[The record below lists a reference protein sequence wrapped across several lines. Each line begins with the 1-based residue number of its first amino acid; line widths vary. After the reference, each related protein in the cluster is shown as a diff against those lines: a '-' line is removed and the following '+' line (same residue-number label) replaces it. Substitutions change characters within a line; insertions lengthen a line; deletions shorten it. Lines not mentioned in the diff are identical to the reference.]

1 MTAEIRLAGAS
12 DADAIAQ
19 LHVVSWRGSYRG
31 ILPDAYLDGD
41 VEAERA
47 ATWARFFAEPPPGA
61 AAHVA
66 PGAGQ
71 SLHGFIALETGHE
84 RGYDAV
90 IENLHVAPDAQGR
103 GLGRKLLAAGAAHLA
118 AAGGTSACL
127 WVYDANKAA
136 IGFYKSLGGVIDA
149 WGFDP
154 FAGADAPHSRI
165 GWPDLSVLRD
175 HCG

>member
-1 MTAEIRLAGAS
+1 MTDEIRLARAS

-19 LHVVSWRGSYRG
+19 LHVLSWRGSYRG
-31 ILPDAYLDGD
+31 ILPDAYLEGD

-47 ATWARFFAEPPPGA
+47 AAWARFFAEPPPGA
-61 AAHVA
+61 VAFVA
-66 PGAGQ
+66 PGVGQ
-71 SLHGFIALETGHE
+71 SLDGFIALEQGHDQ
-84 RGYDAV
+84 GYDAV
-90 IENLHVAPDAQGR
+90 IENLHVAPVAQGR
-103 GLGRKLLAAGAAHLA
+103 GLGKKLLAAGAAQLI

-136 IGFYKSLGGVIDA
+136 IGFYEALGGVIDA
-149 WGFDP
+149 RGTDP

-165 GWPDLSVLRD
+165 GWPDLAVLRD

>member
-1 MTAEIRLAGAS
+1 MTDEIRLACAS

-19 LHVVSWRGSYRG
+19 LHVVSWRGRYRG

-47 ATWARFFAEPPPGA
+47 AAWARFFTEPPPGA

-71 SLHGFIALETGHE
+71 SLDGFIALEAGHE

-90 IENLHVAPDAQGR
+90 IENLHVAPGVQGR
-103 GLGRKLLAAGAAHLA
+103 GLGKKLLAAGTAHLA
-118 AAGGTSACL
+118 AAGGRSACL
-127 WVYDANKAA
+127 WVYDANRAA
-136 IGFYKSLGGVIDA
+136 IGFYQALGGIIDA
-149 WGFDP
+149 RGTDP

-165 GWPDLSVLRD
+165 GWPDLAVLRD
-175 HCG
+175 HCR

>member
-1 MTAEIRLAGAS
+1 MIGEIRFALAS

-19 LHVVSWRGSYRG
+19 LHVLSWRGSYRG

-47 ATWARFFAEPPPGA
+47 DAWARYFDEPPPGA
-61 AAHVA
+61 VAFVA

-71 SLHGFIALETGHE
+71 SLDGFIALEAGHE

-90 IENLHVAPDAQGR
+90 IENLHVAPGARGC
-103 GLGRKLLAAGAAHLA
+103 GLGKKLLATAATHLIG
-118 AAGGTSACL
+118 AGGASTCL
-127 WVYDANKAA
+127 WVYDANRAA
-136 IGFYKSLGGVIDA
+136 IDFYKAIGGVIDA
-149 WGFDP
+149 REFDP

-165 GWPDLSVLRD
+165 GWRDIRVLRD
-175 HCG
+175 LCG

>member
-1 MTAEIRLAGAS
+1 MTAEVRLARPG

-41 VEAERA
+41 AETERA
-47 ATWARFFAEPPPGA
+47 AAWARFFAEPPPGA
-61 AAHVA
+61 VAFVA

-71 SLHGFIALETGHE
+71 CLDGFIALEAGHE
-84 RGYDAV
+84 SGYDAV
-90 IENLHVAPDAQGR
+90 IENLHVAPGAQGR
-103 GLGRKLLAAGAAHLA
+103 GLGKKLLAAGAAHLA

-136 IGFYKSLGGVIDA
+136 IGFYQALGGVIDA
-149 WGFDP
+149 RGFDP

-165 GWPDLSVLRD
+165 GWPDLRVLRD